1 MPRESHSVTAGHAS
15 APASPAE
22 LPPDR
27 IDRESLLEIV
37 GQDEGLLRE
46 LAGLFLAD
54 KPRLMAEIQDSVTRG
69 DCAKLDRAAHTL
81 KGSVGNFG
89 ARHAAQLAARLEK
102 MGRDKN
108 LQGAAEAF
116 AELDKEI
123 ARVSAALA
131 EFSR

>member
-1 MPRESHSVTAGHAS
+1 MTAGNPS
-15 APASPAE
+15 APVSPAD
-22 LPPDR
+22 LPADR
-27 IDRESLLEIV
+27 IDRKSLLEIV
-37 GQDEGLLRE
+37 DQDEGLLRE

-69 DCAKLDRAAHTL
+69 DCAKLDGAAHTL

-89 ARHAAQLAARLEK
+89 ARRAAQLAARLEK
-102 MGRDKN
+102 MGREKN
-108 LQGAAEAF
+108 LQGAAQVLA
-116 AELDKEI
+116 ALDKEI

>member
-1 MPRESHSVTAGHAS
+1 MSRDTHSMAAGD
-15 APASPAE
+15 APARVSPAE

-27 IDRESLLEIV
+27 IDRESLLKIV

-46 LAGLFLAD
+46 LAVLFLAD

-69 DCAKLDRAAHTL
+69 DCVKLDGAAHTL

-89 ARHAAQLAARLEK
+89 APRAAQLAARLEK
-102 MGRDKN
+102 MGREKN
-108 LQGAAEAF
+108 LQGAAETF

>member
-1 MPRESHSVTAGHAS
+1 MSRDSHSMTAGNTS
-15 APASPAE
+15 TPVSPAD

-27 IDRESLLEIV
+27 IDRKSLLEIV
-37 GQDEGLLRE
+37 DQDEGLLKQ
-46 LAGLFLAD
+46 LARLFLAD

-69 DCAKLDRAAHTL
+69 DCAKLDGAAHTL

-89 ARHAAQLAARLEK
+89 ARRAAQLAARLEK
-102 MGRDKN
+102 MGREKN

-116 AELDKEI
+116 AALDKEI